1 MNCKHTPVKL
11 CRTVCIVLMLMC
23 CSVCTCQVL
32 GHKEGLNVMEGVDPI
47 FLLICL
53 PSIPVVLM
61 CVNDFTYL
69 TSHRKLLVQL
79 LPFLGK
85 QHLSDKRNLNGEM
98 YGLNTPGAS

>member
-61 CVNDFTYL
+61 LGKMCRWEDYVL
-69 TSHRKLLVQL
+69 RLWRKHAAK
-79 LPFLGK
+79 LPFL
-85 QHLSDKRNLNGEM
+85 QHLLTSGRWCS
-98 YGLNTPGAS
+98 NT